1 MPIQI
6 ILNIIN
12 SMFILIGVLKSIL
25 IRQRIIIRELKAL
38 TDTRALDESLVLV
51 GENIDVL
58 ESLEGKLAKQKEQLK

>member
-6 ILNIIN
+6 VLNIIN

-25 IRQRIIIRELKAL
+25 VRQRIIIRELKAL

-51 GENIDVL
+51 GENYDVL

>member
-6 ILNIIN
+6 VLNIIN

-25 IRQRIIIRELKAL
+25 VRQRIIIRELKAL

-51 GENIDVL
+51 GENYDVL
-58 ESLEGKLAKQKEQLK
+58 ESLEGKLAKQEEQLK